1 MNYFKSNF
9 DEQHQ
14 YYKDFG
20 EVLIKKTEEN
30 RTLRMKE
37 LGRHKS
43 YVQDSTTAMNVTR
56 VSHSLICLPRSRAY
70 SPICSFRMHWKR
82 PRRIGLKQMK
92 N

>member
-70 SPICSFRMHWKR
+70 SPTC
-82 PRRIGLKQMK
+82 
-92 N
+92 